1 MMAAMEAPSQRLNR
15 IRALVAAQ
23 PGLVDV
29 IGKAM
34 TWEAV
39 EVREFLSNQFDIEPA
54 EFSMIENAIRAARA
68 RSAQKTGSL

>member
-23 PGLVDV
+23 PALVDV
-29 IGKAM
+29 IGKTM

-39 EVREFLSNQFDIEPA
+39 EVREFLSNQFDVEPA
-54 EFSMIENAIRAARA
+54 EISMIENAIRAAKSRPA
-68 RSAQKTGSL
+68 HRTGSL